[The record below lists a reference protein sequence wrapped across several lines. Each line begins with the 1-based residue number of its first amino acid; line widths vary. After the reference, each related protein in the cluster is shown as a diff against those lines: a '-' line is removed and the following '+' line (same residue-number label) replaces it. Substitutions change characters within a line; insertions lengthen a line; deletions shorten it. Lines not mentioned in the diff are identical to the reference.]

1 MFHSLWC
8 LGAQR
13 KGMVIY
19 MKIIQRYD
27 TAEVDVFPQL
37 LAILTMAL
45 EENPEQ
51 DFLGTLFTALNLHDY
66 LKGQCFSPYSICM
79 ATAATTLKGIKEQ
92 AKEIG
97 WVSVCDPCCG
107 AGALLI
113 AARNYAQCEHIGPEN
128 ILFVGQDINRT
139 AGLMCYIQLF
149 LLGCAGYVVIGDSIL
164 HPLDGPTNSPLLI
177 NLQPG
182 QELWLMPALFSETW
196 ATRIAVE
203 RLKLALDSP
212 ISEDNADNQQTPEN

>member
-1 MFHSLWC
+1 
-8 LGAQR
+8 
-13 KGMVIY
+13 

-66 LKGQCFSPYSICM
+66 LKGQFFSPYSICM

-113 AARNYAQCEHIGPEN
+113 AARNYAQCEHAHTKQVEIYKFEKHQQ
-128 ILFVGQDINRT
+128 GQ
-139 AGLMCYIQLF
+139 
-149 LLGCAGYVVIGDSIL
+149 
-164 HPLDGPTNSPLLI
+164 
-177 NLQPG
+177 
-182 QELWLMPALFSETW
+182 
-196 ATRIAVE
+196 
-203 RLKLALDSP
+203 
-212 ISEDNADNQQTPEN
+212 